1 MLLKELFLKEDDKST
16 AVFAFGRFNPPTKGH
31 EKLIQQVRSVA
42 QKMNAKSYLFV
53 THSVDKKNP
62 LTHQERVSYMQSTGR
77 FDDIEIGFDDV
88 KTIVQALQK
97 LMNEGRT
104 RAVIVAGSDRV
115 GYFKNFMNQYNKKND
130 KNGELVFDFDYVNA
144 VSSGERDPD
153 AEGVAG
159 FSASQARGYAAEND
173 FDNFSKVA
181 MDNDNNS
188 VRKLFTKV
196 QSKVGNKVALNNEK
210 LYNEDMPNSKPIIYL
225 DMDGV
230 IADFFGGV
238 EKMFGVKHWKEL
250 TSKLSGGELKQ
261 EVIDKITGSDFFSTL
276 PKFSTADSLIQ
287 LIKSATGGD
296 FSILTSPLIGDHE
309 NSANQKKIWI
319 NRNIEQPKEVIVSGR
334 KEKWAKQKDGTPNIL
349 IDDRPVNIERWKAKG
364 GFGILYQAN
373 KDSIIKV
380 QQELNRYG
388 EENEAPRDQ

>member
-1 MLLKELFLKEDDKST
+1 MLLRELYLREDDQST

-31 EKLIQQVRSVA
+31 EKLIQRVRSVA
-42 QKMNAKSYLFV
+42 QRMDAKPYVFI

-62 LTHQERVSYMQSTGR
+62 LTHQERVDYIKRTGR
-77 FDDIEIGFDDV
+77 FDDIEIGDAGV

-104 RAVIVAGSDRV
+104 RVVIVAGSDRV
-115 GYFKNFMNQYNKKND
+115 DYFKNFLNQYNKKND
-130 KNGELVFDFDYVNA
+130 KQGNLVFDFDSVDA
-144 VSSGERDPD
+144 VSSGDRDPD

-159 FSASQARGYAAEND
+159 MSASQARAYAATDD
-173 FDNFSKVA
+173 FANFQKVV
-181 MDNDNNS
+181 MDTDD
-188 VRKLFTKV
+188 KGIADLFNKV
-196 QSKVGNKVALNNEK
+196 QSKVGKQVALNNEK
-210 LYNEDMPNSKPIIYL
+210 LYNEADMENKQPVVYL

-250 TSKLSGGELKQ
+250 TSKLKGGDLKQ
-261 EVIDKITGSDFFSTL
+261 EVIDRITGSDFFANL

-287 LIKSATGGD
+287 LVKSATGGK

-309 NSANQKKIWI
+309 NSATQKKVWI
-319 NRNIEQPKEVIVSGR
+319 SKNIEQPDEVIVSGR

-349 IDDRPVNIERWKAKG
+349 IDDRPVNIERWESKG

-380 QQELNRYG
+380 QQGLNKYG
-388 EENEAPRDQ
+388 EQNAN